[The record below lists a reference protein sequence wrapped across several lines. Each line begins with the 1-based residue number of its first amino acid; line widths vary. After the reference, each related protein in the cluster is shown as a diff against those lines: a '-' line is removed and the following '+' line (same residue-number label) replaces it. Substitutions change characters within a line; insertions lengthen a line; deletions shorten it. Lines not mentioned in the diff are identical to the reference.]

1 MKKILLITVGI
12 IFFSVLIVIIK
23 SPSNDEKEKKN
34 NERIQDSFSENVV
47 IGFNVTSKNSELTT
61 KTGKDISTSE
71 MITKSVDSGDKILF
85 KNFQFTLDNSIEG
98 ALNFYSNKGKL
109 MCNIPTELSVMSMPP
124 DGSGATSYDK
134 GDNIEFSGIS
144 LIKLNTINFV
154 ISDIR
159 FNDKTID

>member
-1 MKKILLITVGI
+1 MKKLLLILLCLPLL
-12 IFFSVLIVIIK
+12 FSCVNDAQTKKINKQNIK
-23 SPSNDEKEKKN
+23 
-34 NERIQDSFSENVV
+34 DSLSENVV
-47 IGFNVTSKNSELTT
+47 IGFSVTSKNSKLTS
-61 KTGKDISTSE
+61 KTGTDVSTSE

-85 KNFQFTLDNSIEG
+85 KNFQFTLDNRIEG

-124 DGSGATSYDK
+124 DGSGATIYKK

-144 LIKLNTINFV
+144 LIKINSINFV

-159 FNDKTID
+159 FNDNTID